1 MSENAESIDTEI
13 PSGPVLHAVC
23 TSLWRRKWLVLTIG
37 VAAVALGLFVLR
49 ARPALYTAE
58 AHIRGEFAATN
69 TVPKEEE
76 TVSTGPASLDP
87 TRVIE
92 TQSLLLQSHQVAR
105 RVVQDLG
112 LERLRPVVSG
122 SGWLSALLYGDARAP
137 GDALDAAAI
146 RLLRGLS
153 VTSDPRAYLITVR
166 YSATDPELAAEI
178 ANTFVAELLRSI
190 KLQQLVQQRSAALAA
205 LTKQRG
211 KFGDKH
217 PSVVEATLRVQAENE
232 RLQAGLSETGGAILK
247 SAGDNVTP
255 AIATLSRP
263 KPAFVIGLLLLGGL
277 VVGAG
282 AALWLERG
290 RWWRALSQYYAHP
303 FAAGPLAAHALALAS
318 RPSKPASKPSRQVPV
333 RSS

>member
-1 MSENAESIDTEI
+1 MPANAESIHTEI
-13 PSGPVLHAVC
+13 PSGQVLHAVL
-23 TSLWRRKWLVLTIG
+23 TSLWRRKWLVLAIG
-37 VAAVALGLFVLR
+37 ITAVALGLFVLR
-49 ARPALYTAE
+49 ERPALYTAE

-76 TVSTGPASLDP
+76 TVSTGAASLDP
-87 TRVIE
+87 IRVIE

-112 LERLRPVVSG
+112 IERLRPVVSG
-122 SGWLSALLYGDARAP
+122 GGWLSALLYGDAGAP
-137 GDALDAAAI
+137 GDALDVAAI

-166 YSATDPELAAEI
+166 YSAGDPELAAEI

-190 KLQQLVQQRSAALAA
+190 KLQQLVQQRSAALAV
-205 LTKQRG
+205 LTKQLG

-217 PSVVEATLRVQAENE
+217 PSVAEAKMRVEAEDE
-232 RLQAGLSETGGAILK
+232 RLRAGLGETGQAILR

-263 KPAFVIGLLLLGGL
+263 KPAFVIGLLLFGGL
-277 VVGAG
+277 VFGAG
-282 AALWLERG
+282 AALFLERD
-290 RWWRALSQYYAHP
+290 RWWRAVSQYYAHP
-303 FAAGPLAAHALALAS
+303 FGAGSLAAPALA
-318 RPSKPASKPSRQVPV
+318 PATRSGKAARRSPREAPL